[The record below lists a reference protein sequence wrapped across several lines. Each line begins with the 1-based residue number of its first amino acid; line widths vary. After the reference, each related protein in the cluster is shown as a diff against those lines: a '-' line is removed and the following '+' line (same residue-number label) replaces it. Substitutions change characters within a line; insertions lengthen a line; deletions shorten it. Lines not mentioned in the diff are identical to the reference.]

1 MISSFFNKAKPVHLV
16 IVCLIL
22 LLVFITAKYYNIN
35 KPFGLNV
42 LIKQTSLLAV
52 CLSSVFVLDF
62 LVSRNNLTKKNSYKI
77 LIFGLFVALLPETI
91 LNSKLLLANF
101 FILLALRRIL
111 SLRSNKDIKK
121 KLFDASFWICI
132 ATLFYFWS
140 ILFYVLIIAALILY
154 SIVDIKN
161 WIVPFIGALTVVIIG
176 VSYMIIMDYNIL
188 DYSNNLISF
197 SFDFSSLNSKRIVV
211 SATII
216 LSYGVW
222 SLLYFVRHLK
232 AKSKKSRPSFLLI
245 IFAVAIGLL
254 IIAVSPNKNGSEFL
268 FLFAPLSIIVT
279 NYLETISEKWFKE
292 VLLLGL
298 IVTPILILLL

>member
-77 LIFGLFVALLPETI
+77 LIFSLFIALLPVTV
-91 LNSKLLLANF
+91 LNSKLLIANL
-101 FILLALRRIL
+101 FILLALRRLI

-132 ATLFYFWS
+132 ATLFYFWA

-197 SFDFSSLNSKRIVV
+197 SFDFSTLNSKRIVV

-245 IFAVAIGLL
+245 IFAVVIGLL

-292 VLLLGL
+292 TLLLGL
-298 IVTPILILLL
+298 VVTPILILLL

>member
-1 MISSFFNKAKPVHLV
+1 
-16 IVCLIL
+16 
-22 LLVFITAKYYNIN
+22 LVFITAKYYNIN

-77 LIFGLFVALLPETI
+77 LIFSLFIALLPVTV
-91 LNSKLLLANF
+91 LNSKLLIANL
-101 FILLALRRIL
+101 FILLALRRLI